1 MRIGLF
7 LSRDNGAISHAVDVA
22 ILAREFS
29 HLAATRVYDT
39 FFAAQSQQDLV
50 DTVRREGLTGVVLAG
65 NSPRYFRRVPN
76 GTQILQRIVD
86 QGVNQNHLAFAN
98 LKEQVALPHASN
110 PKAATRKA
118 HAVIRA
124 ALAKLEVAH
133 AVETV
138 SVAPRRAV
146 LIVGSTEGALLVAQA
161 LLAKDYRVILAEASD
176 TLQVSDDVQDAMLP
190 TRSAIESDERAQ
202 VWYGTTVGDVAG
214 WCGDYSVALSTANR
228 SRSVQVGGI
237 VLAPADDVE
246 LIRGLRPKLQL
257 DIEANGRIAGEPGDA
272 ILGRTKDQGVWFVP
286 RRVQREPLS
295 EITTRA
301 RAVVLS
307 LTTVLDSRE
316 LAHPVLV
323 SEIDE
328 TVCGGCGTCVK
339 TCAFAAS
346 GIDLKTRLSTLDARR
361 CKGCGNC
368 VVACPTGARDLVT
381 YPETHALRTIAIYAE
396 SVPEPE
402 APRVLAL
409 LCAGCGYPAA
419 DAAGELAVQIEDLKY
434 SPNVL
439 PLSVEC
445 GGNVDTQYV
454 LQAFRYGFD
463 GVAVTVCRDGHCHH
477 VVGNTDMD
485 RRLGLFREV
494 LRSRRIDPE
503 RLRVIHVSPQ
513 EGKLFSE
520 EIQDFC
526 RDLAA
531 PGRGA
536 AVA

>member
-7 LSRDNGAISHAVDVA
+7 LSRDNGVISHTVDVA
-22 ILAREFS
+22 SLAREFS

-39 FFAAQSQQDLV
+39 FFSALSQRDLA
-50 DTVRREGLTGVVLAG
+50 DTVRRENLTGVVLAG
-65 NSPRYFRRVPN
+65 NSPRYYRRVPN

-86 QGVNQNHLAFAN
+86 QGVNPNHLAFAN
-98 LKEQVALPHASN
+98 LKEQIALPHASN

-118 HAVIRA
+118 HAAIRA

-133 AVETV
+133 VVETV

-146 LIVGSTEGALLVAQA
+146 LIVGSSEGALLAAQA
-161 LLAKDYRVILAEASD
+161 LLAKDYRVTLIEASD
-176 TLQVSDDVQDAMLP
+176 ALRVSDDVQEAMLP
-190 TRSAIESDERAQ
+190 TRSAVESDERAQ
-202 VWYGTTVGDVAG
+202 VLYDTTVRDVAG
-214 WCGDYSVALSTANR
+214 WCGDYSVTLNTANGA
-228 SRSVQVGGI
+228 RSVQVGGI
-237 VLAPADDVE
+237 VLALAGDVE

-257 DIEANGRIAGEPGDA
+257 DVDADGQLAREPGDG
-272 ILGRTKDQGVWFVP
+272 ILGRTKDLGVWFVP
-286 RRVQREPLS
+286 RRAKREPLS
-295 EITTRA
+295 EIAARA
-301 RAVVLS
+301 SAVVLS

-328 TVCGGCGTCVK
+328 KVCGGCGTCVK
-339 TCAFAAS
+339 TCAFSAS
-346 GIDLKTRLSTLDARR
+346 GIDLKTRLSTLDTRR

-368 VVACPTGARDLVT
+368 VVACPTGARDLIS
-381 YPETHALRTIAIYAE
+381 YPEAHAIRTIAIYSE
-396 SVPEPE
+396 SAPEPG
-402 APRVLAL
+402 APKVLAL

-419 DAAGELAVQIEDLKY
+419 DAAGELAAQIEDLKY

-520 EIQDFC
+520 EIQGFC
-526 RDLAA
+526 RELAA
-531 PGRGA
+531 TGRGA